1 MDSNEKVLQKPK
13 TENLYFISGQ
23 ADFLK
28 LYELKKSKCW
38 KKKLKKK
45 TKKKGVIYTS
55 ASQKISLFSAQLFR
69 IHIRIKVE
77 EMLKWFIIVCF
88 LNSLTKT

>member
-28 LYELKKSKCW
+28 LYELKQSKCW
-38 KKKLKKK
+38 KKKQKK
-45 TKKKGVIYTS
+45 TGY
-55 ASQKISLFSAQLFR
+55 L
-69 IHIRIKVE
+69 HICLPKD
-77 EMLKWFIIVCF
+77 
-88 LNSLTKT
+88 

>member
-28 LYELKKSKCW
+28 LYELKKSKC
-38 KKKLKKK
+38 
-45 TKKKGVIYTS
+45 
-55 ASQKISLFSAQLFR
+55 
-69 IHIRIKVE
+69 
-77 EMLKWFIIVCF
+77 
-88 LNSLTKT
+88 